1 MPHKDLEKRRKFDRE
16 RHRRRAAE
24 RRARGKCIKCGRDSP
39 APGRSHCESCLA
51 KNRVA
56 ERARYMKARE
66 KGTRYGGRCPE
77 SRRRMARERTRK
89 RRRERKEAGLCVRCG
104 ELAPAEGGVVC
115 EACREARR
123 AEDKK
128 LYEKRRSRGLCGRCG
143 GAVFTGA
150 STCASCAARDSKRRP
165 RKNAASRA
173 RYAKRRALS
182 LCVDCAADAH
192 GASRCA
198 RCASR
203 SYHSSGEHRG
213 MPVFPPRFTIVELAT
228 GIEHGPLDSWEE
240 VAMCLAFAKLSRD
253 EVEVVEDI
261 SVMAKLTAAPW

>member
-51 KNRVA
+51 KNRAA
-56 ERARYMKARE
+56 ERARYMKARG

-77 SRRRMARERTRK
+77 SRRRMARERNRR
-89 RRRERKEAGLCVRCG
+89 RRRERREAGLCTACG
-104 ELAPAEGGVVC
+104 ERPPACGGAVC
-115 EACREARR
+115 ETCREARR
-123 AEDKK
+123 REER
-128 LYEKRRSRGLCGRCG
+128 LIYEKRRAMGRCGRCG
-143 GAVFTGA
+143 GQVSAEA
-150 STCASCAARDSKRRP
+150 SRCASCAARDSRRRP

-173 RYAKRRALS
+173 RYRDRRARGI
-182 LCVDCAADAH
+182 CVDCSGDAN
-192 GASRCA
+192 GASRCE